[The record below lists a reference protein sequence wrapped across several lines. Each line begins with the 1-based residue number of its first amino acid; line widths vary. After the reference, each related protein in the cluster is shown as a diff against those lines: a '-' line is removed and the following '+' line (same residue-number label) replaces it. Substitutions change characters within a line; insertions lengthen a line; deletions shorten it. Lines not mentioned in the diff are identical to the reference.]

1 METIGNL
8 KEEFPDKYLFA
19 EDLNKKT
26 VTLTIGAINKDTLV
40 TSKGKKSGIILTF
53 VGKKKLLVLN
63 KTNACLISE
72 IFPVT
77 ASLREWVGK
86 RITIYPTQCQ
96 LGGETVDCIRVW
108 GSPELKADKE
118 VMVKAGLKRVPM
130 KLHAVKGTEPST
142 QAVSSALPPSG
153 AAANGHVTASE
164 PDPPVLE
171 AWSALGWSREQ
182 GMKDQGEYQGTDY
195 LAHLSALIDQENAKE
210 GTF

>member
-1 METIGNL
+1 METIGSL
-8 KEEFPDKYLFA
+8 KEEFPDKYLSA

-108 GSPELKADKE
+108 GSPDLKADKE
-118 VMVKAGLKRVPM
+118 VMVKAGLKRVSM
-130 KLHAVKGTEPST
+130 KLHAVKTNGAIPETNPQIHDTKTQSTETNQPE
-142 QAVSSALPPSG
+142 L
-153 AAANGHVTASE
+153 E
-164 PDPPVLE
+164 PPVLE
-171 AWSALGWSREQ
+171 AWSHLGWSREQ
-182 GMKDQGEYQGTDY
+182 GSKHQGEYQGTDY
-195 LAHLSALIDQENAKE
+195 LAHLSTLIDQENAKE